1 MPNTMTLISS
11 STVGSGGAASISFSS
26 IPSTYTDLLL
36 KVSIRTN
43 RSGAVD
49 DVLQIQPNGSS
60 SNLTTINL
68 RGNGS
73 GAASGSNTT
82 WSGGYIV
89 ANGATSNTFGN
100 LEVYIP
106 NYAGA
111 NNKSWSVDAV
121 AENNATEAYAELK
134 AVLWSQTTAISSLT
148 LVPLYGTSFSQYST
162 AYLYGIVKS

>member
-1 MPNTMTLISS
+1 MPKQYACLNEV
-11 STVGSGGAASISFSS
+11 TVGAGGAGSISFSS

-60 SNLTTINL
+60 SNLTTRNV

-73 GAASGSNTT
+73 GVASGTNTT
-82 WSGGYIV
+82 WSGGYIA
-89 ANGATSNTFGN
+89 ANGATASTFGN

-106 NYAGA
+106 NYAGS

-121 AENNATEAYAELK
+121 NENNATEAYAEFK

-148 LVPLYGTSFSQYST
+148 LVPLYGTSFNQYST
-162 AYLYGIVKS
+162 ATLYGITKS